1 MSDTLIH
8 AHYLSPH
15 FTMEELS
22 VSASHPELVQQLYG
36 APERLRDN
44 AAKLAHDVLEPV
56 RALCDCPLIV
66 HSGWRP
72 VALNRAVGGSP
83 TSQHLVA
90 QAADVTPAEHSA
102 EWLFLALL
110 RLRPLYPPERIG
122 QVIWYPKQNF
132 CHLALPSFHYPSFSA
147 FVSERPKEYVPVHTA
162 ADAWAVVRGAA

>member
-44 AAKLAHDVLEPV
+44 AVKLAHDVLEPV

-102 EWLFLALL
+102 EWLFLSLL
-110 RLRPLYPPERIG
+110 RVQPPHTG

>member
-44 AAKLAHDVLEPV
+44 AVKLAHDVLEPV

-72 VALNRAVGGSP
+72 PALNEAVGGSP

-102 EWLFLALL
+102 EWLFLSLL
-110 RLRPLYPPERIG
+110 HAQPPHTG